1 MFSKHKISFKITTY
15 LSIFIILIIYLSI
28 TVLTSVGRTI
38 DLDVAVFVDELSYSR
53 DCLNNIERNMDKA
66 SLLERVMLY
75 TKNDKDTMLNE
86 YHQANSDIKEN
97 FENLIQSE
105 TNNDKLYNEI
115 VSASTGRTLKEIGID
130 GFLF

>member
-38 DLDVAVFVDELSYSR
+38 DLDVTVFVDELSYSR